1 MMSDYPITINVDPRD
16 IALLADEDLALAI
29 IAEKKSMEGM
39 SRSDARAWIDTE
51 TRRLQQ
57 SIMALTAIRN
67 TLAAVDNLPD
77 EILVKIFWH
86 LALSVRP
93 CLGPIGQISPGSG
106 ISVLAVAKVC
116 RRWRNIA
123 LWTPQLYT
131 FIDARNIYIT
141 RTFLSRSCN
150 IPVNVYM
157 QSDTSSTNIHGT
169 MAEIKPHFSRVRE
182 LQCRARYQSL
192 SALTLHVD
200 SLPAPMLE
208 SLHLEQTPI
217 RRILTSNDSVVISG
231 IFNSYT
237 PALRRLYLAHVS
249 ILWSSPIFAGLT
261 ELHLL
266 FQHPFTSP
274 SMVTFLKVLEN
285 CPLLEVLTLVR
296 AGPTL
301 EADFLE
307 YPSPLRVVELTR
319 LREIYLQLSR
329 PIDIQHVVAQLD
341 IPPTAILTICCQL
354 DSDQDFSVVLPRDC
368 SGLRGLSQVR
378 YLRIFVED
386 VQSITLTGY
395 THPSAPV
402 LVMSLFVGE
411 SEGMLKPRLFFSQL
425 HRFFPLSHLVDLQ
438 LVDCAARVSKEKYVE
453 VLSKLPSLTHLTA
466 SEKWPA
472 RQHQILCALT
482 MPPLGDD
489 EGVVCPSLKVL
500 RFSGL
505 DSKQE
510 VVDDVANTCRFRAF
524 KGAAL
529 DTVHIAGL
537 DPEGVLSLLHLDV
550 VSTIS
555 VDDSWVKEVS

>member
-1 MMSDYPITINVDPRD
+1 MSNYPITIDVDPRD
-16 IALLADEDLALAI
+16 IALLANEDLALAI

-39 SRSDARAWIDTE
+39 SKLDARAWIDTK
-51 TRRLQQ
+51 TRCLQQ

-77 EILVKIFWH
+77 EILVNIFWQ
-86 LALSVRP
+86 LTLSVRP
-93 CLGPIGQISPGSG
+93 SLGPVDKISPASWL
-106 ISVLAVAKVC
+106 VVAKVC

-131 FIDARNIYIT
+131 FIDACNIYIT

-150 IPVNVYM
+150 IPIDVYM
-157 QSDTSSTNIHGT
+157 QSDSSSTNTIHGT
-169 MAEIKPHFSRVRE
+169 LAEIKPHFSRVRE
-182 LQCRARYQSL
+182 LQCRARYQCLLALALHLDSL
-192 SALTLHVD
+192 S
-200 SLPAPMLE
+200 APMLE
-208 SLHLEQTPI
+208 SLHLEQTTI
-217 RRILTSNDSVVISG
+217 RRLFNSNDAVVIE
-231 IFNSYT
+231 IFNGHT
-237 PALRRLYLAHVS
+237 PALRRIYLAYVS
-249 ILWSSPIFAGLT
+249 ILWSSPIFTGLT

-266 FQHPFTSP
+266 HQQPFISP
-274 SMVTFLKVLEN
+274 SMITFLKVLEN

-301 EADFLE
+301 GADFLE
-307 YPSPLRVVELTR
+307 YPPPLRVVELAR
-319 LREIYLQLSR
+319 LRQIYLQLNR
-329 PIDIQHVVAQLD
+329 PIDTQYVLAHLD
-341 IPPTAILTICCQL
+341 IPPTAIITICCQL
-354 DSDQDFSVVLPRDC
+354 DSDQDFSAVLPWDC
-368 SGLRGLSQVR
+368 SSLRGISQVR
-378 YLRIFVED
+378 HLRVFVED
-386 VQSITLTGY
+386 VQSITLTGF
-395 THPSAPV
+395 THSSAPV
-402 LVMSLFVGE
+402 LIMSLFVGE

-425 HRFFPLSHLVDLQ
+425 HRFFPLSHLEDLQ

-472 RQHQILCALT
+472 RQRQILSALT
-482 MPPLGDD
+482 MPPLGNN

-510 VVDDVANTCRFRAF
+510 VVDDVANTCRFRALR
-524 KGAAL
+524 GAAL
-529 DTVHIAGL
+529 DAVHIAGL

-550 VSTIS
+550 MSTVS